1 MSELD
6 PIGVDLGEA
15 RMMLPIVKRVAR
27 RNGPQRTTCERLTPS
42 VAQSETQLAEPRKPA
57 ATMQTV

>member
-1 MSELD
+1 
-6 PIGVDLGEA
+6 
-15 RMMLPIVKRVAR
+15 MMLPIVKRVAR